1 MVLDLQKR
9 PLSNTLC
16 LDMWC
21 VDAMREACRSF
32 CFLTVSG
39 VLTVWQVSAGALSL
53 LAARPHEGG
62 TRGTIELESVDI
74 AAIGS
79 EILYTSL
86 TFQFL
91 ALASLDPVFTHH
103 ELRSFCAEVLLLGI

>member
-1 MVLDLQKR
+1 MLGYVVRGCDAR
-9 PLSNTLC
+9 SLSKLLPSYSVRC
-16 LDMWC
+16 LDGL
-21 VDAMREACRSF
+21 AGF
-32 CFLTVSG
+32 GG
-39 VLTVWQVSAGALSL
+39 VLSL
-53 LAARPHEGG
+53 LAARPHKGG
-62 TRGTIELESVDI
+62 TRGTIELENADI

-103 ELRSFCAEVLLLGI
+103 ELRSFCAEVLLLG

>member
-1 MVLDLQKR
+1 VKAFAFLQR
-9 PLSNTLC
+9 
-16 LDMWC
+16 
-21 VDAMREACRSF
+21 R
-32 CFLTVSG
+32 
-39 VLTVWQVSAGALSL
+39 SAGALSL

-91 ALASLDPVFTHH
+91 ALASLDPVFIHH
-103 ELRSFCAEVLLLGI
+103 ELRSFCAEVLLLSI